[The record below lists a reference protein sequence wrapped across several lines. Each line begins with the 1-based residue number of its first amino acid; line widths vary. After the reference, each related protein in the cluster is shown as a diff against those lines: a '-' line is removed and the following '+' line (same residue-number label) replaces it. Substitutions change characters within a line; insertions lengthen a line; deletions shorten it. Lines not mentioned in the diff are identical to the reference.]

1 MNRLLKV
8 TCVLVFWALIS
19 ATVGNAQTVIQ
30 NAVFISG
37 GGGPGDYVVDLPGSG
52 NPVFFLAE
60 LPGDQFSSPAF
71 GIAERF
77 DVFQVVPGEIVS
89 PTFVN
94 ATTPLFTNTAAR
106 SGVLNLAV
114 GDSTFLGYYVDADF
128 YLGTNNNIPEPGD
141 TFGWFELSNTVTGLE
156 ILGGAAALGFE
167 GIIVGTTTAVPE
179 PGSATLVL
187 GMVAAT
193 MLRRRRA

>member
-37 GGGPGDYVVDLPGSG
+37 GGGLGEYAVDLPGSG

-187 GMVAAT
+187 GLVSAT
-193 MLRRRRA
+193 ILRRRRA

>member
-187 GMVAAT
+187 GLVSAT
-193 MLRRRRA
+193 ILRRRRA